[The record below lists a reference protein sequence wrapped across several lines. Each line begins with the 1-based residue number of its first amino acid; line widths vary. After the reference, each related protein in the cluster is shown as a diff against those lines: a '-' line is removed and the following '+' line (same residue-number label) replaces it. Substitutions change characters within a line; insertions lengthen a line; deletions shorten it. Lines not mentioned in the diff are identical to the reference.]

1 MKNLVVYS
9 LMALLI
15 LFLISCEGDNDKIPT
30 ITMELVESS
39 FEKSLH
45 MGPGKVVSFTKWYL
59 VADPVPTKDLVVI
72 VGARNRPDDWY
83 DYGRESFIHGE
94 FGVRNRYRPPFYV
107 VISKFEERSQ
117 IFKSHN
123 DIAPLYINPLPS
135 VSIVG
140 KGIEID
146 TDTLSK
152 TLPATTYGGH
162 IIPKEHKFVPYRVG
176 NLYGISKRGNPI
188 NKETKN

>member
-9 LMALLI
+9 LMALLS
-15 LFLISCEGDNDKIPT
+15 LFLICCEGDNDKIPT
-30 ITMELVESS
+30 ITMELVEPS
-39 FEKSLH
+39 FEVY
-45 MGPGKVVSFTKWYL
+45 MRPGRVVSFTKWYL
-59 VADPVPTKDLVVI
+59 FADPVPTKDLVVI

-83 DYGRESFIHGE
+83 DYDREAFIHGE

-152 TLPATTYGGH
+152 TLPVTTYGGH

-176 NLYGISKRGNPI
+176 NLYGISRNGNPII